1 VDCLTPDVEQRVNR
15 SDMPNESLSALE
27 ASWRKW
33 LEWAKLGELAGMSAA
48 GTIHARVYCRARRRT
63 RLVLADE
70 LIE

>member
-1 VDCLTPDVEQRVNR
+1 VDCLTLDVEQRVNR

-48 GTIHARVYCRARRRT
+48 GTPGSILRRT
-63 RLVLADE
+63 
-70 LIE
+70 I

>member
-1 VDCLTPDVEQRVNR
+1 
-15 SDMPNESLSALE
+15 
-27 ASWRKW
+27 
-33 LEWAKLGELAGMSAA
+33 MSAA